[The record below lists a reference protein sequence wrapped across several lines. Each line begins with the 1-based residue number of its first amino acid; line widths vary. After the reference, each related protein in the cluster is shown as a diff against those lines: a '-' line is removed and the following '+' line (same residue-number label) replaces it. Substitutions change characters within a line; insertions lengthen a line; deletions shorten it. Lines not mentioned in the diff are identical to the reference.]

1 MRKISTVS
9 LIVSLL
15 ATIGAAQAR
24 KISPTPCDP
33 PAFHAPAAQA
43 IDLVICLD
51 TSGSMQ
57 GLIDSA
63 RAKLWDIVS
72 ELSNVQPTPQLRVG
86 LLTYGSPN
94 TSSADKGW
102 IVRQIGLTSDLD
114 AVYERMMAM
123 SITGG
128 DEFVGWV
135 LNDAVN
141 TMDWSPDP
149 SALKLIFVAGNESAD
164 QAAHQ
169 ANFRNVGSMAIAK
182 GIKINAIYCGSHQQG
197 LSEKWDQV
205 ARCGGGVFS
214 SIDMQTATAQVA
226 TPYDDALLKLN
237 IELNAT
243 YVPFGKE
250 GRIGAARQISA
261 DASAESVGI
270 ASAPSRVAAKA
281 TVLYKNEKWDLVDA
295 ALDKDF
301 KLEEIKEADLPAYM
315 QKMAPKKRVDHLA
328 QQRTLRARVQS
339 KIQKVGR
346 RRRTF
351 LRKEKSKSSSGK
363 QGLDEALIKTIRK
376 QAAEKGIVIKK
387 SN

>member
-1 MRKISTVS
+1 MRKISCVS

-24 KISPTPCDP
+24 KVSPTPYDP
-33 PAFHAPAAQA
+33 PASRA

-72 ELSNVQPTPQLRVG
+72 ELAQAQPTPRLRVG

-94 TSSADKGW
+94 LSTANRGW

-123 SITGG
+123 SINGG
-128 DEFVGWV
+128 DEYVGWV
-135 LNDAVN
+135 LNDAVT
-141 TMDWSPDP
+141 TMDWSTDP
-149 SALKLIFVAGNESAD
+149 TALKLIFVAGNESAD
-164 QAAHQ
+164 QASHQ
-169 ANFRNVGSMAIAK
+169 ANFRYVGNMAIAK

-197 LSEKWDQV
+197 LNESWDQV
-205 ARCGGGVFS
+205 ARCGGGVLS
-214 SIDMQTATAQVA
+214 VIDMQAATTQMP

-243 YVPFGKE
+243 YVPY
-250 GRIGAARQISA
+250 GRKGRVGAARQISA
-261 DASAESVGI
+261 DTAAESMGV
-270 ASAPSRVAAKA
+270 ASAPSRVEAKA
-281 TVLYKNEKWDLVDA
+281 TVLYNNKNWDLVDA
-295 ALDKDF
+295 SSDKDF
-301 KLEEIKEADLPAYM
+301 KLEKIKEAELPENM
-315 QKMAPKKRVDHLA
+315 RRMAPK
-328 QQRTLRARVQS
+328 QRADYLNGQRMSRSRVQA
-339 KIQKVGR
+339 KIQQVSKQ
-346 RRRTF
+346 RRTHLGV
-351 LRKEKSKSSSGK
+351 LRKKTSSGK
-363 QGLDEALIKTIRK
+363 QGLDDALIKTIRK

-387 SN
+387 KN

>member
-1 MRKISTVS
+1 MRRISIVS

-24 KISPTPCDP
+24 KISPAPYDP
-33 PAFHAPAAQA
+33 PAAQA

-63 RAKLWDIVS
+63 RAKLWDIAS
-72 ELSNVQPTPQLRVG
+72 ELANVQPTPRLRVG

-94 TSSADKGW
+94 LSTADKGW
-102 IVRQIGLTSDLD
+102 IVRQIDLTSDLD

-141 TMDWSPDP
+141 TMNWSPDP

-164 QAAHQ
+164 QASHQ
-169 ANFRNVGSMAIAK
+169 ANFRNVGNMAIAK
-182 GIKINAIYCGSHQQG
+182 GIKVNAIYCGSQQQG

-214 SIDMQTATAQVA
+214 TIDMQAATAQVT

-243 YVPFGKE
+243 YIPFGKE
-250 GRIGAARQISA
+250 GRVGAARQISA
-261 DASAESVGI
+261 DAAAESVGV

-281 TVLYKNEKWDLVDA
+281 TALYKNTKWDLVDA
-295 ALDKDF
+295 SSDKDF
-301 KLEEIKEADLPAYM
+301 KLEQVKESELPENM
-315 QKMAPKKRVDHLA
+315 QKMTPGKRADHLV
-328 QQRTLRARVQS
+328 QQRKSRARVQTE
-339 KIQKVGR
+339 IQKVGEQ
-346 RRRTF
+346 RRTF
-351 LRKEKSKSSSGK
+351 LREEKKKSSTGK
-363 QGLDEALIKTIRK
+363 QGLDDALIKTIRK
-376 QAAEKGIVIKK
+376 QAAEKGIVINK